1 MWKLAVKYINEM
13 AHIVDSKFDQSIGIN
28 QRKFRSFCESQ
39 FLQKAL
45 EASSFI
51 SLVTII
57 LTVNCFSNSYK
68 ILVFL

>member
-13 AHIVDSKFDQSIGIN
+13 AHIVDSKFDQSIDIN

-45 EASSFI
+45 EAS
-51 SLVTII
+51 
-57 LTVNCFSNSYK
+57 
-68 ILVFL
+68 